1 MKWSSNPPPLNSE
14 NKFKKILKNALQIYS
29 FLFPP
34 SDSIYICV
42 FWGVFWGGGMWVA
55 GVWWGCY
62 TFVLNIVGDNFPN
75 PFLVINRPVEAGA
88 VLQTPLS
95 FINGLTDY
103 LILFLKIFKTP
114 SLAIRK
120 S

>member
-1 MKWSSNPPPLNSE
+1 MLF
-14 NKFKKILKNALQIYS
+14 KFILSCSPHLILCIY
-29 FLFPP
+29 
-34 SDSIYICV
+34 V
-42 FWGVFWGGGMWVA
+42 FFCGFFWGGGMWVA